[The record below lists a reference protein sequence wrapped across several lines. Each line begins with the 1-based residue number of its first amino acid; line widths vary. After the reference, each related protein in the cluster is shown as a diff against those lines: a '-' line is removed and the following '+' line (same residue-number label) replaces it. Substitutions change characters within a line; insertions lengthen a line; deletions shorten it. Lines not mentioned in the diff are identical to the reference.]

1 MMTLSWWLF
10 YNMVV
15 MPLMVIMAYALAPVN
30 RKVRRGLRG
39 RRRTLRRVAHF
50 RNTACDRSGSL
61 YWFHVASHGEYEQTR
76 PVIQGLREVAPES
89 VIVVSFFS
97 PSGYEHFD
105 HQAVDF
111 TFYLPIDFP
120 WVMRRLL
127 RVLKPQ
133 KVVFT
138 SYDIWPNLIWNCQ
151 KADVPTTLFAARVVP
166 GSTKQW
172 PILSNFYRHIY
183 GAIGHIY
190 TVSEADYFRVK
201 AILGRAAKTEVK
213 NLGNPRYDRVK
224 ERNQRNGSTRRRDG
238 QERIIVLGSLHKE
251 DEDVIGPPLIDTL
264 RQDDSVRVL
273 WAPHE
278 PEPEVIDAIGARLSE
293 AGINW
298 ERFGRRLGR
307 FLDSQVLIVDG
318 VGYLAELYCRSVLAY
333 IGGGFSSN
341 VHNVME
347 AAIAGIPVIFGPKYG
362 HSHEAEQLIACGG
375 GVSVKS
381 TEEFQHQLTT
391 FLDDDISRQKAGE
404 AALKVIEDN
413 LGASARIL
421 QAILG
426 S

>member
-1 MMTLSWWLF
+1 MMALYWRFF

-15 MPLMVIMAYALAPVN
+15 VPLMVIVAYALVPMN

-39 RRRTLRRVAHF
+39 RRRTLRRVINF
-50 RNTACDRSGSL
+50 RNTDCDHSGPL

-89 VIVVSFFS
+89 IIVVSFFS

-111 TFYLPIDFP
+111 KFYLPLDFP
-120 WVMRRLL
+120 WTMRRLL
-127 RVLKPQ
+127 RIMKPQ

-138 SYDIWPNLIWNCQ
+138 SYDIWPNLIWSCL
-151 KADVPTTLFAARVVP
+151 KAEIPTTLFAARIVP
-166 GSTKQW
+166 GSSKQW
-172 PILSNFYRHIY
+172 PILSNFYRQIY
-183 GAIGHIY
+183 GTISHIY
-190 TVSEADYFRVK
+190 TVSEPDYFRVK
-201 AILGRAAKTEVK
+201 AILGKASKTVVK

-224 ERNQRNGSTRRRDG
+224 ERNQRNGPIRRNGKD
-238 QERIIVLGSLHKE
+238 RIVILGSLHKE
-251 DEDVIGPPLIDTL
+251 DEEVIGPPLINIL
-264 RQDDSVRVL
+264 HQDESVRVL

-278 PEPEVIDAIGARLSE
+278 PEPEVIDALGAWLSE
-293 AGINW
+293 AGITW

-318 VGYLAELYCRSVLAY
+318 VGYLAELYSRGILAY
-333 IGGGFSSN
+333 VGGGFGSN

-347 AAIAGIPVIFGPKYG
+347 AAIAGIPVIFGPRYSR
-362 HSHEAEQLIACGG
+362 SHEAEQLIACGG

-381 TEEFQHQLTT
+381 AEEFQHQLITL
-391 FLDDDISRQKAGE
+391 LDDDISRRAAGE

>member
-1 MMTLSWWLF
+1 MMILCWRLF

-15 MPLMVIMAYALAPVN
+15 VPLMVIIAYALVPAN

-39 RRRTLRRVAHF
+39 RRRTIRRVINF
-50 RNTACDRSGSL
+50 RDTVCDRSGSL

-89 VIVVSFFS
+89 IIVVSFFS

-111 TFYLPIDFP
+111 KFYLPLDFP
-120 WVMRRLL
+120 WTMRRLL
-127 RVLKPQ
+127 RILKPQ
-133 KVVFT
+133 RVLFT
-138 SYDIWPNLIWNCQ
+138 SYDIWPNLIWSCL
-151 KADVPTTLFAARVVP
+151 KADVSTTLFSARIVP
-166 GSTKQW
+166 GSSKQW
-172 PILSNFYRHIY
+172 PILSNFYRQIY
-183 GAIGHIY
+183 GAISHIY
-190 TVSEADYFRVK
+190 TASGADYFRVK
-201 AILGRAAKTEVK
+201 AILGKAARTEVK

-224 ERNQRNGSTRRRDG
+224 ERNQRNELSRHNGKD
-238 QERIIVLGSLHKE
+238 RIVVLGSLHKG
-251 DEDVIGPPLIDTL
+251 DEEVIGPPLIDML
-264 RQDDSVRVL
+264 HRDESVRVL

-298 ERFGRRLGR
+298 EVFGRRLGR
-307 FLDSQVLIVDG
+307 FRDSQVLIVDG
-318 VGYLAELYCRSVLAY
+318 VGYLAELYSRGIIAY
-333 IGGGFSSN
+333 VGGGFGSN

-347 AAIAGIPVIFGPKYG
+347 AAIAGIPVIFGPRYS

-381 TEEFQHQLTT
+381 AGEFQHQLTT
-391 FLDDDISRQKAGE
+391 FLDDDISRQSAGE